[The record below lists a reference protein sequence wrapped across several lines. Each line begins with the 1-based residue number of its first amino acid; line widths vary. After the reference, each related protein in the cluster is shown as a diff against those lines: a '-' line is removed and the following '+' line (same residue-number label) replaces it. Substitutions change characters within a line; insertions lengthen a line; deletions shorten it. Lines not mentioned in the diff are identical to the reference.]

1 MPFWKSANPTS
12 ANFPASRRLKMFPRL
27 QIWILAARPKT
38 LWAALAPVAVGTA
51 IAARE
56 GHVRPGVTLAI
67 AVAALLIQ
75 IGANLANDVFDF
87 LKGADSGD
95 RLGPPR
101 VTERGLLTPQQVQRG
116 MVMVF
121 ALAIA
126 IGFYLAWVG
135 GWPIVAIGLLSI
147 TAAIAYTGGPW
158 PFGYHG
164 LGDLMVFLFF
174 GLVAVGGTVYLHA
187 DAWLLS
193 SLWGAIP
200 MGALATTIL
209 VVNNVRDLA
218 ADQQAGKQTLAVR
231 LGRRGSEIEYALLL
245 LTAYGTVGLHWWWA
259 GGTLLLLL
267 PLVSLPLAWRNFR
280 ALTTGNGAE
289 LNQTLARTAG
299 LQALFG
305 GLFVA
310 GLLF

>member
-1 MPFWKSANPTS
+1 MPFWKIANPTS
-12 ANFPASRRLKMFPRL
+12 ASFPASPRSRMFRHMH
-27 QIWILAARPKT
+27 IWILAARPKT

-56 GHVRPGVTLAI
+56 GHIRPGVTIAI

-87 LKGADSGD
+87 LKGADTAD
-95 RLGPPR
+95 RLGPLR
-101 VTERGLLTPQQVQRG
+101 VTGAGLLTPQQVKRG
-116 MVMVF
+116 MVAVF
-121 ALAIA
+121 AAAIA

-147 TAAIAYTGGPW
+147 GAAIAYTGGPW

-187 DAWLLS
+187 GAWLVS

-218 ADQQAGKQTLAVR
+218 TDQEAGKRTLAVR
-231 LGRRGSEIEYALLL
+231 LGRRASEIEYFLLVL
-245 LTAYGTVGLHWWWA
+245 LAYVTVALHWWKT
-259 GGTLLLLL
+259 GGSPAMLL
-267 PLVSLPLAWRNFR
+267 PLASLPLAGLNLQ
-280 ALTTGNGAE
+280 ALITRNGAR

-310 GLLF
+310 GILF